1 MFEYKKGGE
10 GFDPGERNGIR
21 NGILKMTED
30 RNHTAVLEGVKAD
43 GSQNDIPVTIDGNS
57 YYRNTII
64 NQASEILIQ
73 DTSWLKLRNV
83 SLTYNL
89 SSNLVSKLKLSSASF
104 SASGN
109 NFLLWTPFRGFDPE
123 GQQFGSGSNV
133 YGFSGLNIPLT
144 QSYTLGLNI
153 GF

>member
-1 MFEYKKGGE
+1 
-10 GFDPGERNGIR
+10 
-21 NGILKMTED
+21 MTDD

-43 GSQNDIPVTIDGNS
+43 GTINDKSITIDGNS

-104 SASGN
+104 SVSGN